1 MSNITETLKQKLD
14 ELDLDRRL
22 NEFVDQAE
30 KATHSALSQAG
41 NYVHEHREDIDR
53 MLDTATGK
61 INQRTQDKYADQV
74 GRVHAQVL
82 TGVEKLARKRNTDPD
97 LDS

>member
-1 MSNITETLKQKLD
+1 MSDITETLKRKLD

-30 KATHSALSQAG
+30 KTAQTALRQAG
-41 NYVHEHREDIDR
+41 EFAHQHREDIDQ
-53 MLDTATGK
+53 LLGNTTEK
-61 INQRTQDKYADQV
+61 INQKTQAKYADRLDKMHGQV
-74 GRVHAQVL
+74 IA
-82 TGVEKLARKRNTDPD
+82 GVERLADKRHSDPG